1 VKVQP
6 ESVGDLIEF
15 GARRHPN
22 RPALRNREGAV
33 RSYAELDER
42 SSRFANVLIGLG
54 LTPGE
59 RIAAW
64 MDDRF
69 EYIELYLAA
78 AKAGLVVCPI
88 NARYVAPEAAF
99 LLADSAA
106 RLLVF
111 TPDQDDKVAEL
122 DAGVWSETI
131 AIRVGGAAGRAGTAP
146 WDSSRS
152 ASPSAPLA
160 RAMDYESILTGASAT
175 RPAVHID
182 PADLFIL
189 GYTSGTTGRPKGAM
203 LTHGSVLALGIQNC
217 ISYRFGEYPTVALTG
232 SMSFVSV
239 IPAQVLT
246 TLRMGGTLTLMGKWD
261 PADLLDTIRRDRI
274 SFTYIPSPLLSE
286 MTELLDHDREAW
298 RTLETVLHSA
308 SKADPTHLSGL
319 YSVIGSRLLEGW
331 GMTEHSGGLAAAT
344 TARDYFGA
352 TSGSPVF
359 GSVGRPAFNVDV
371 RVIDSDGH
379 PVDADGDTVG
389 ELMIA
394 SPALMSGY
402 WNDPEASRAAL
413 QNGWFHSGDLGTIDP
428 DGYVHVTDRRNDLI
442 VSGGMNVYPS
452 ELEYY
457 IATLPGVRKVAVVGA
472 PHARWGQSVVA
483 VIVADPAAGL
493 TEATVIEYCRLGMAS
508 YKKPSRVLFVS
519 QLPQTTSQKVARQT
533 LREQV
538 RATLSAG

>member
-1 VKVQP
+1 MKVQP
-6 ESVGDLIEF
+6 ENVGDLVEF

-22 RPALRNREGAV
+22 RPALRSRDGQL
-33 RSYAELDER
+33 RTYADLDER
-42 SSRFANVLIGLG
+42 SSRFANALIGLG
-54 LTPGE
+54 LSRGE

-88 NARYVAPEAAF
+88 NARYVASEAAY
-99 LLADSAA
+99 LLADSEA
-106 RLLVF
+106 RLLVW
-111 TPDQDDKVAEL
+111 TPDQDEKVAEL
-122 DAGVWSETI
+122 DAGIWSETI
-131 AIRVGGAAGRAGTAP
+131 AVRVGGRTRGDRGSGPSHGVLRSEAP
-146 WDSSRS
+146 V
-152 ASPSAPLA
+152 A
-160 RAMDYESILTGASAT
+160 RTTDYESLVSTASAA
-175 RPAVHID
+175 RPAVLIEPD
-182 PADLFIL
+182 DLFIL

-203 LTHGSVLALGIQNC
+203 LTHGSVLALGVQNS

-246 TLRMGGTLTLMGKWD
+246 TLRMGGTLTVMGTWA

-274 SFTYIPSPLLSE
+274 SFTYIPSPLLGE
-286 MTELLDHDREAW
+286 LTELLDRDREAW

-308 SKADPTHLSGL
+308 SKADPTHLAAL

-344 TARDYFGA
+344 TERDYFGA
-352 TSGSPVF
+352 TSTSPVF

-371 RVIDSDGH
+371 RVIGTDGH
-379 PVDADGDTVG
+379 PAPADGDTVG
-389 ELMIA
+389 ELLIA

-402 WNDPEASRAAL
+402 WKNPEASRAAL

-452 ELEYY
+452 ELEHY
-457 IATLPGVRKVAVVGA
+457 IATLPGVRRVAVVGA
-472 PHARWGQSVVA
+472 PHPRWGQTVVA
-483 VIVADPAAGL
+483 VVVADPAARL
-493 TEATVIEYCRLGMAS
+493 TEEIVIEYCRRGMAS

-519 QLPQTTSQKVARQT
+519 QLPETTSRKVARQE

-538 RATLSAG
+538 RQALGVD